1 MSFSCFSFVPKE
13 PPGTILV
20 IIPAIT
26 TIENNITL
34 VCGILIFEDK
44 GINCVVLQK
53 TQRNALD
60 KNIQTGYRQYVNF

>member
-44 GINCVVLQK
+44 GINWCSSS
-53 TQRNALD
+53 
-60 KNIQTGYRQYVNF
+60 KNTKKCS